1 MNTKDLVESLNE
13 IAVNDLSE
21 GANIV
26 DHPAHMA
33 AIELIGL
40 DVMRADVRRLTD
52 ENAKLKREVDMAEK
66 QSLDFYVE
74 KENAAERQLKLISDQ
89 VQKNELLEAERDELR
104 EQLRWSPSEDQIM
117 AAITSSNCGLKRVKW
132 KDGIDINL
140 PSGEALSFVA
150 AILEFRP
157 KQDKG
162 SDK

>member
-1 MNTKDLVESLNE
+1 MIIKPERKKGRLIIVTDSEEYDLTLYS
-13 IAVNDLSE
+13 SK
-21 GANIV
+21 
-26 DHPAHMA
+26 P
-33 AIELIGL
+33 
-40 DVMRADVRRLTD
+40 
-52 ENAKLKREVDMAEK
+52 KY
-66 QSLDFYVE
+66 FYVADHADE
-74 KENAAERQLKLISDQ
+74 HIDYLGT
-89 VQKNELLEAERDELR
+89 ELSGCRDEITRLQAERDAMR

-162 SDK
+162 SDV

>member
-1 MNTKDLVESLNE
+1 MTSVFKVQ
-13 IAVNDLSE
+13 I
-21 GANIV
+21 GAADISSPTECV
-26 DHPAHMA
+26 KCADHQA
-33 AIELIGL
+33 E
-40 DVMRADVRRLTD
+40 VKRLTD
-52 ENAKLKREVDMAEK
+52 ENAKLKREVDIAEK

>member
-1 MNTKDLVESLNE
+1 
-13 IAVNDLSE
+13 
-21 GANIV
+21 
-26 DHPAHMA
+26 
-33 AIELIGL
+33 
-40 DVMRADVRRLTD
+40 
-52 ENAKLKREVDMAEK
+52 
-66 QSLDFYVE
+66 VE